1 MAASAIMVSNAQDVI
16 ITNND
21 EMIKVYNVEIGKNA
35 VFYQTSQDAD
45 APILKMPKS
54 EIFMIKMQDGR
65 KVDPNASEEVV
76 NTTAGNQND
85 KPVNLQNQ
93 QMISDWNK
101 MIYELPNQDSKKN
114 AKHNP
119 LFVKLGV
126 KQNSQLC
133 NEDLTLRYSMTLK
146 EGYTRYKEYRDVQDK
161 ISLRKYLLSIHV
173 TNNTSRMLYIDM
185 SQSFFTGKLKVQSMY
200 SGKVVTNTNAEATG
214 LGFGIIGGA
223 SASAQTTT
231 ITEQRII
238 SIPPKST
245 ITLPYN
251 IQDPLAILGP
261 ILGMLEYDSKM
272 DEIAF
277 ANPLKECSVQMLT
290 DMVAGESKEFEENDQ
305 KSEMYI
311 LLTYSD
317 NEEIK
322 NAKVIRTDFYLQQ
335 ILKLKSCSSGIFSN
349 NSFGIPQIVPQD
361 CNYVWFITC
370 DYYNGGGFTKY
381 EKYSNKP

>member
-76 NTTAGNQND
+76 STNTGSQND
-85 KPVNLQNQ
+85 NRSIQNQ

-119 LFVKLGV
+119 LLVKLGV

-133 NEDLTLRYSMTLK
+133 NEDITLRYSMT
-146 EGYTRYKEYRDVQDK
+146 EDEEYFRYISYQDLQDK
-161 ISLRKYLLSIHV
+161 ISLSKVLLSIHV
-173 TNNTSRMLYIDM
+173 TNNTSQMLYIDM

-200 SGKVVTNTNAEATG
+200 SGRVVTKTNAEATG
-214 LGFGIIGGA
+214 LSFGIIGGA
-223 SASAQTTT
+223 SANAQTTT

-245 ITLPYN
+245 ITLPYKIEN
-251 IQDPLAILGP
+251 PLVR
-261 ILGMLEYDSKM
+261 LEYGKM
-272 DEIAF
+272 TF

-290 DMVAGESKEFEENDQ
+290 DMVAGESKEFEENDH
-305 KSEMYI
+305 KLDMYI

-335 ILKLKSCSSGIFSN
+335 ILKLKSCPAGCFFDKSY
-349 NSFGIPQIVPQD
+349 GIPQIVPQD
-361 CNYVWFITC
+361 CNYIWFITC
-370 DYYNGGGFTKY
+370 DYYYKCGGFTKY